1 MRMVAPL
8 PHRYIPCY
16 PCPAVEDDAILGD
29 GSVRLTSEED
39 KVMLG
44 AEVGA
49 EAARKDDSFQKEGVK
64 ELADSKKE
72 KHWRDG
78 GEF

>member
-1 MRMVAPL
+1 MFALLCRS
-8 PHRYIPCY
+8 YIPCY
-16 PCPAVEDDAILGD
+16 PCPVVDDDAILGD

-39 KVMLG
+39 KIMLG
-44 AEVGA
+44 ADVGA
-49 EAARKDDSFQKEGVK
+49 EAARKDVSFQEEGVK
-64 ELADSKKE
+64 ELADLKKE